1 MTELRWYRSLYWRIA
16 LGFVGVLA
24 TMVVGQ
30 TVVFLWVTGRVS
42 DMWPGRS
49 PAEFAQLVASDAAA
63 VLATQPAV
71 DLDAHLNQRF
81 TSMYRGFVVVMRDR
95 RVIYSLNT
103 PAPSTLGRMAV
114 WRLEQ
119 ELGVDLGPFEDGG
132 RGGRGGRGRG
142 GSRGGGTA
150 VPSDGRFSS
159 VERSGP
165 SRAVPPMGGF
175 GGRRGGEPPPGR
187 NEVVFAPIRL
197 DNVTVGIVA
206 VSSTSPPL
214 SAALNRMGPALG
226 LQAIA
231 MLAVGAVLVALVV
244 FRPAS
249 RRLQGLTAAVREFGE
264 GRTDVRAPTDGGDEV
279 AQLAS
284 AFNEMAGR
292 LDERTRQ
299 LVESDRIR
307 RQLLAD
313 VSHELGTP
321 LAAIKGYV
329 ETLSMPDVPLSDATR
344 HRYLGIVS
352 EEAERLDRLV
362 VDLLDLARLEGG
374 GAAWSPGPVRV
385 DSLFGRVRDRHA
397 PVLAERGL
405 QIVTRVEPVDATVL
419 GDATRLE
426 QALQNLAANA
436 IRHSPT
442 GGTVALTARLDDEWV
457 VIHVDDSGPG
467 VPPEHL
473 PRVFDRFYKV
483 DESRTGTEVPSG
495 SGLGLSIVRAIVQR
509 HGGTA
514 SVSNLHAGGARFTL
528 RIPAC
533 GSSVSPR

>member
-1 MTELRWYRSLYWRIA
+1 MTDLRWYRSLYWRIA

-24 TMVVGQ
+24 ALVVGQ

-49 PAEFAQLVASDAAA
+49 PAEFAQLVASDASAI
-63 VLATQPAV
+63 LSTQPDV

-81 TSMYRGFVVVMRDR
+81 TSMYRGFVVAMRDR
-95 RVIYSLNT
+95 RVIYST
-103 PAPSTLGRMAV
+103 RVPAPPALGRIAV
-114 WRLEQ
+114 GRLEQ
-119 ELGVDLGPFEDGG
+119 ELGYGLSGDFGGDRGGREG
-132 RGGRGGRGRG
+132 RGGRGGRSWG
-142 GSRGGGTA
+142 GPRE
-150 VPSDGRFSS
+150 DGS
-159 VERSGP
+159 
-165 SRAVPPMGGF
+165 
-175 GGRRGGEPPPGR
+175 GGRPQPGR
-187 NEVVFAPIRL
+187 NPFPGSGFGRGRGEAPPDRESVVFAPVRV
-197 DNVTVGIVA
+197 DGATVGMVA

-214 SAALNRMGPALG
+214 SAAFNRMGPALG
-226 LQAIA
+226 IQAVV
-231 MLAVGAVLVALVV
+231 MLGLGALLVALVV
-244 FRPAS
+244 FRPAA
-249 RRLQGLTAAVREFGE
+249 RRLQGLQDAVREFGE
-264 GRTDVRAPTDGGDEV
+264 GRTDVRAPTDGGDEI
-279 AQLAS
+279 AQLAR

-329 ETLSMPDVPLSDATR
+329 ETLAMPDVPLTDATR
-344 HRYLGIVS
+344 HRYLGIVG
-352 EEAERLDRLV
+352 EETDRLEQLV
-362 VDLLDLARLEGG
+362 ADLLDLARLEGG
-374 GAAWSPGPVRV
+374 GPSWNPGPVRI
-385 DSLFGRVRDRHA
+385 DSLFTRVQDRHA
-397 PVLAERGL
+397 PMLADRS
-405 QIVTRVEPVDATVL
+405 VTMTTKVEPADLTVL

-436 IRHSPT
+436 IRHSPA
-442 GGTVALTARLDDEWV
+442 GSAVRLTAHADTDGV
-457 VIHVDDSGPG
+457 VVHVEDSGPG

-483 DESRTGTEVPSG
+483 DQSRTGTLIPSG

-514 SVSNLHAGGARFTL
+514 SVSNLDSGGARFTL
-528 RIPAC
+528 RLPVDDSRPLA
-533 GSSVSPR
+533 

>member
-1 MTELRWYRSLYWRIA
+1 MTEVRWYRSLYWRIA

-24 TMVVGQ
+24 ALVVGQ

-63 VLATQPAV
+63 ALATQPDV
-71 DLDAHLNQRF
+71 DLDAHLNGRF

-95 RVIYSLNT
+95 RIVYSLHI
-103 PAPSTLGRMAV
+103 PAPPTLARTAI

-119 ELGVDLGPFEDGG
+119 ETGVSLGPFDDPG
-132 RGGRGGRGRG
+132 RGGRGGRGRFG
-142 GSRGGGTA
+142 PSSGSGRA
-150 VPSDGRFSS
+150 VPSAPRGGFP
-159 VERSGP
+159 G
-165 SRAVPPMGGF
+165 GGF
-175 GGRRGGEPPPGR
+175 GGRRGGEPPADR
-187 NEVVFAPIRL
+187 NSVVFAPVRL
-197 DNVTVGIVA
+197 DGVTVGIVA
-206 VSSTSPPL
+206 VSSSSPPL

-226 LQAIA
+226 LQAIV
-231 MLAVGAVLVALVV
+231 MLGLGAVLVALVV

-249 RRLQGLTAAVREFGE
+249 RRLQGLGSAVREFGE
-264 GRTDVRAPTDGGDEV
+264 GRTDVRAPIDGGDEV

-284 AFNEMAGR
+284 AFNEMAER

-329 ETLSMPDVPLSDATR
+329 ETLSMPDVPLSEATR
-344 HRYLGIVS
+344 HRYLGIVT
-352 EEAERLDRLV
+352 EEAERLERLV
-362 VDLLDLARLEGG
+362 ADLLDLARLEGG
-374 GAAWSPGPVRV
+374 GSTWHPGPVRV
-385 DSLFGRVRDRHA
+385 DSLFSRVRDRHA
-397 PVLAERGL
+397 PSLSERQL
-405 QIVTRVEPVDATVL
+405 DIVTHVEPPDVSVL
-419 GDATRLE
+419 GDSTRLE

-436 IRHSPT
+436 IRHSPP
-442 GGTVALTARLDDEWV
+442 GGVVHLTATRDGEWV

-483 DESRTGTEVPSG
+483 DQSRTGTEVPSG

-514 SVSNLHAGGARFTL
+514 TVSNLPGGGARFTL
-528 RIPAC
+528 RVPAC
-533 GSSVSPR
+533 GSSVAPA